1 MNFDIIPKRWSKR
14 YNEAKGDMQMSI
26 LEALK
31 TAAGRI
37 KSGEAEDEAKV
48 KQWVIVPILRAL
60 NWDDSKPEFVPE
72 FAVGKGKVDY
82 ALCQGGQAMVFIEAK
97 RPGAADAKGEEQ
109 LFQYASNRGVPFL
122 ILTDGD
128 VWDFYLSMA
137 EGVPASRRF
146 YHAELHREENLR
158 EYADIFNDYLQKKS
172 VVSGSARQEAEKMH
186 ESNRNRGKART
197 AISGVWRDLLQA
209 PDDIIRDLVAEE
221 TESKCGVK
229 PDLDDVEEFLR
240 QQADTQTSA
249 PVVRGARKAASRPS
263 RPRPT
268 QPGGKIVGF
277 ELDGEPRKYTY
288 ASETLAE
295 ILKEFQWRDKGFMAR
310 FAPKVRS
317 KRRQLVAEKRDDL
330 YTVKH
335 LITYSIDMEN
345 GWWLGTNIS
354 SGSVRR
360 YAEIA
365 CEVAGVKFGSELK
378 FIEQ

>member
-1 MNFDIIPKRWSKR
+1 
-14 YNEAKGDMQMSI
+14 MSI
-26 LEALK
+26 LDTLK
-31 TAAGRI
+31 AAAETI
-37 KSGEAEDEAKV
+37 KSGKAESEAQI
-48 KQWVIVPILRAL
+48 KQWVIIPILRAL
-60 NWDDSKPEFVPE
+60 GWDDTKPEIVPEFV
-72 FAVGKGKVDY
+72 VGNGRVDY
-82 ALCQGGQAMVFIEAK
+82 ALRRGEQAVVFIEAK
-97 RPGAADAKGEEQ
+97 RPGAADTKGEEQ
-109 LFQYASNRGVPFL
+109 LFQYANNRGVPFL

-137 EGVPASRRF
+137 AGTYAERRF
-146 YHAELHREENLR
+146 YRAELHREENLPK
-158 EYADIFNDYLQKKS
+158 YGKIFGELLQKKS
-172 VVSGSARQEAEKMH
+172 IVSDSARQKAEKMH
-186 ESNRNRGKART
+186 EDNRNRTQALA
-197 AISGVWRDLLQA
+197 AIPSVWHDLLQV
-209 PDDIIRDLVAEE
+209 PDDMIRDLVAEE

-240 QQADTQTSA
+240 QQANMQTSA

-277 ELDGEPRKYTY
+277 DFDGKQLKCTY

-295 ILKEFQWRDKGFMAR
+295 ILKEFQRRDSGFMAR

-345 GWWLGTNIS
+345 GWWLGINIS